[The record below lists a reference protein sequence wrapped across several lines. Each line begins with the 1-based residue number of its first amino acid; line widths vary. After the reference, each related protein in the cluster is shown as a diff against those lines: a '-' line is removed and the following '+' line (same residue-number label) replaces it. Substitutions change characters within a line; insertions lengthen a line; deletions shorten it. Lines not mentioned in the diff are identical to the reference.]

1 MKTKNSFNL
10 LTYLIPIFFV
20 FMHFEVAEL
29 FGFHLTLGA
38 LVGIA
43 MAAYMA
49 RWQLSK
55 RSVLVFLGINS
66 ILLITPIASPTY
78 FNLFDFVTTGLLVQS
93 ALLLLLVSVNGSR
106 RESLIKEG
114 TAGVKI
120 AFWIV
125 ASFSIAQITFYTFF
139 NISSYNPWGD
149 YQYLYKYFPLPGAT
163 GYIRSAGFYLEP
175 SFNAFVICALTLLV
189 MLVKGRPLIYM
200 PVSLL
205 AVAATQSA
213 TGLILWFSLVAAAIF
228 LNNSSGSRR
237 YIFLLSLPV
246 LFAFAYLSQRIS
258 SITLTGSSGNYRLL
272 SPTAVVGDILT
283 KQFFGHPLGS
293 LYEVV
298 SRYQLFQFGAEQS
311 VTLDNGLYVIVFYF
325 GWVGLLILFGLVA
338 WALSRRAKESIA
350 PTVPST
356 VVKFWLVGSL
366 LFSGA
371 IFAPEFALVTFLVIV
386 VWREFFKERELKQ

>member
-1 MKTKNSFNL
+1 
-10 LTYLIPIFFV
+10 
-20 FMHFEVAEL
+20 MHFEIAEL
-29 FGFHLTLGA
+29 FGFHLTVGA
-38 LVGIA
+38 LVGFA

-49 RWQLSK
+49 SWQLSK
-55 RSVLVFLGINS
+55 RAILFYLGINS

-78 FNLFDFVTTGLLVQS
+78 FNLFDFVTTGLLVQG
-93 ALLLLLVSVNGSR
+93 ALILLLVSVNGSR

-125 ASFSIAQITFYTFF
+125 ASFSIAQIALSSFF
-139 NISSYNPWGD
+139 NFSSYNPWGD
-149 YQYLYKYFPLPGAT
+149 NQYLYKYSPLPGAT
-163 GYIRSAGFYLEP
+163 GFIRSAGFYLEP

-189 MLVKGRPLIYM
+189 ILVKGRALIYM

-213 TGLILWFSLVAAAIF
+213 TGLILWFSLSAAAIF
-228 LNNSSGSRR
+228 LNKSSGSRR

-246 LFAFAYLSQRIS
+246 LLGFGYLSQRIG

-283 KQFFGHPLGS
+283 NQFFGHPLGS

-311 VTLDNGLYVIVFYF
+311 VTLDNGL
-325 GWVGLLILFGLVA
+325 
-338 WALSRRAKESIA
+338 
-350 PTVPST
+350 
-356 VVKFWLVGSL
+356 
-366 LFSGA
+366 
-371 IFAPEFALVTFLVIV
+371 
-386 VWREFFKERELKQ
+386 

>member
-1 MKTKNSFNL
+1 MKTKDSFNL
-10 LTYLIPIFFV
+10 LTCLIPIFFV
-20 FMHFEVAEL
+20 FMHFEIAEL
-29 FGFHLTLGA
+29 FGFHLTVGA
-38 LVGIA
+38 LVGLT
-43 MAAYMA
+43 MAAYMV

-55 RSVLVFLGINS
+55 RAVLAYLGVNSVLLV
-66 ILLITPIASPTY
+66 TPIASPTY

-93 ALLLLLVSVNGSR
+93 ALILLLVSLNGSR
-106 RESLIKEG
+106 RKSLINEG
-114 TAGVKI
+114 SLGVKI

-125 ASFSIAQITFYTFF
+125 ASFSIAQITLSTFF
-139 NISSYNPWGD
+139 NFSSYNPWGD
-149 YQYLYKYFPLPGAT
+149 NQYLYNYFPLPGAT
-163 GYIRSAGFYLEP
+163 GLVRSAGFYLEP
-175 SFNAFVICALTLLV
+175 SFNAFVICSLTLLV
-189 MLVKGRPLIYM
+189 VLVKGRPLIYM

-213 TGLILWFSLVAAAIF
+213 TGLILWFSLAAAAIF
-228 LNNSSGSRR
+228 LNKSSGSRR
-237 YIFLLSLPV
+237 YIFLLTLPV
-246 LFAFAYLSQRIS
+246 LLAFGYLSQRIG

-283 KQFFGHPLGS
+283 NQFFGHPLGS

-325 GWVGLLILFGLVA
+325 GWVGLLMLFGLVV
-338 WALSRRAKESIA
+338 WALSRKANQPI
-350 PTVPST
+350 PTKVPSI

-366 LFSGA
+366 FFSGA

-386 VWREFFKERELKQ
+386 VWLESLKERELQQ